1 MQDTLRALQEEK
13 DARTSAESMQNK
25 LLEDLKRIKLEET
38 RLNDQV

>member
-1 MQDTLRALQEEK
+1 MKDALHALDEEK

>member
-13 DARTSAESMQNK
+13 DARTSVESMKNK
-25 LLEDLKRIKLEET
+25 LLEDLKKGKLEEK